1 MKIDSWM
8 NDGLDGAG
16 AQAAFLEDCGFD
28 GIMTAETT
36 NDPFLPLTLAAEHTS
51 RTELITAIA
60 VAFARNPMSLA
71 HLGHDLNAFS
81 KGRFVLGLGSQIR
94 PHIQRRFSM
103 TWSRPA
109 ARMKEMVQA
118 LHAIWDCWYD
128 GKPLEFRGEFY
139 THTLMTPAFS
149 PDNIRYGRP
158 KTMLAAVGPRMTEAA
173 AAVTDGIILHP
184 FTTERYIREFTL
196 PIIEETLNKE
206 GRARRDFEIA
216 HAPFV
221 VSGANEEAFN
231 ASRQA
236 VQGQIAF
243 YASTPAYKGVL
254 DIHGW
259 GDLQPELN
267 RLSKLGRW
275 DDMGALI
282 DPDILKAFA
291 VMGEPADVA
300 AQIKARYGPL
310 VDRMSVSLGDDKA
323 TVTAL
328 IQNLKAAP

>member
-1 MKIDSWM
+1 MKIDCWM
-8 NDGLDGAG
+8 NDGLHGAG
-16 AQAAFLEDCGFD
+16 AQAALLEDCGFD

-36 NDPFLPLTLAAEHTS
+36 NDPFLPLALAAEHTS
-51 RTELITAIA
+51 RTELITGIA
-60 VAFARNPMSLA
+60 VAFARNPMTLA

-81 KGRFVLGLGSQIR
+81 KGRFILGLGSQIR

-103 TWSRPA
+103 PWSRPA
-109 ARMKEMVQA
+109 ARMTEFVRA

-128 GKPLEFRGEFY
+128 GKPLDFRGEFY
-139 THTLMTPAFS
+139 SHTLMTPAFA
-149 PDNIRYGRP
+149 PDDTRHGRP
-158 KTMLAAVGPRMTEAA
+158 KIMLAAVGPRMTEAA

-184 FTTERYIREFTL
+184 FTTERYIREFTV
-196 PIIEETLNKE
+196 PIIEQTLNNE
-206 GRARRDFEIA
+206 NRLRHDFEIA

-221 VSGANEEAFN
+221 ISGADEQAFN
-231 ASRQA
+231 ASRRD
-236 VQGQIAF
+236 VQGRIAF
-243 YASTPAYKGVL
+243 YGSTPAYKGVL

-282 DPDILKAFA
+282 EPDILNAFA

-300 AQIKARYGPL
+300 AQIKTRYGPL
-310 VDRMSVSLGDDKA
+310 VDRLNIDLGDDKA

-328 IQNLKAAP
+328 IQKLKAAP